1 MNVLVVGSGA
11 REHAIAWKLG
21 ASPQVNKLL
30 VAPGNAGTG
39 LIATN
44 CPNSP
49 DDIDGL
55 LRLAKYHSVDLTIV
69 GPEIPLA
76 NGIVDTFASEGQ
88 AIFGP
93 ARAAAQIESSKA
105 FAKELMRSQGVPC
118 PEFNVF
124 HDYHEAH
131 EFLSN
136 HERPVVVKADG
147 LAAGKGVLVC
157 EEREDALAALD
168 KCMNARDFGA
178 AGDVVVVE
186 EYLEGREVSVFAF
199 SDGEH
204 ISSLV
209 AACDYKRLLDGDA
222 GPNTGGMG
230 SYTPP
235 EFWTSQL
242 EDRVRQEIMTPV
254 IRALAEN
261 GTPYRGV
268 LYAGLM
274 ITSQGP
280 KVLEFNCRLGDPE
293 AQVLLPMLKTD
304 LMDVTLRCI
313 NGEVDK
319 LALEWYEGAC
329 VGVVM
334 ASDGYPGEYSRGL
347 EIGGIDDVDS
357 DVLVFHAGTRST
369 SECGKARV
377 FTEGGRVLMLVG
389 RSPTIAQA
397 REKVYDNLRRV
408 YFQGAHYRKD
418 IALTAAYHST
428 ANSQG
433 MGESQH
439 TTPGGE

>member
-1 MNVLVVGSGA
+1 MNVLIVGSGA
-11 REHAIAWKLG
+11 REHAIVWKLG

-44 CPNSP
+44 CPSSP
-49 DDIDGL
+49 DDVYGL
-55 LRLAKYHSVDLTIV
+55 LKLAKYHSVDLTIV

-76 NGIVDTFASEGQ
+76 NGIVDAFAGEGQ

-93 ARAAAQIESSKA
+93 TRAAAQIESSKA
-105 FAKELMRSQGVPC
+105 FAKELMRSHGVPC
-118 PEFNVF
+118 PEFRVF

-131 EFLSN
+131 DFLSG
-136 HERPVVVKADG
+136 HEGPVVVKADG
-147 LAAGKGVLVC
+147 LAAGKGALVC
-157 EEREDALAALD
+157 EEKEEALAALD
-168 KCMNARDFGA
+168 RCMNTRDFGA

-235 EFWTSQL
+235 EFWTSRL
-242 EDRVRQEIMTPV
+242 EDRVRQEIMIPV

-280 KVLEFNCRLGDPE
+280 KVIEFNCRLGDPE

-304 LMDVTLRCI
+304 LMDVVLACI

-347 EIGGIDDVDS
+347 EIGGIDEVDS
-357 DVLVFHAGTRST
+357 DVLLFHAGTQCT
-369 SECGKARV
+369 SECGRARV
-377 FTEGGRVLMLVG
+377 FTEGGRVLMLVA
-389 RSPTIAQA
+389 RAPTVAQA
-397 REKVYDNLRRV
+397 KEKVYDNLRRV
-408 YFQGAHYRKD
+408 HFQGAHYRKD

-428 ANSQG
+428 AN
-433 MGESQH
+433 
-439 TTPGGE
+439 